1 MNGFSMKNVMKKNV
15 MTIALFA
22 VYVLFVIL
30 AAAIKGTNMLDPSV
44 VTSLIE
50 QNAYVFILGAGMLMC
65 MLTGG
70 NIDLSVGSFVCFAGA
85 VIGLF
90 SVENKII
97 QNTTSTPVTL
107 LIIVGVGLAY
117 GALLGF
123 LIAYVRIPPWIATLA
138 GYLAFRGL
146 GTQILTTASTT
157 NAISNFPKSLLA
169 IFSGKLFESAWGV
182 LNVPCLILGLVG
194 SAAVIFINF
203 KSRATKV
210 KKGYQAD
217 PLWFVIVKSC
227 LIVAVI
233 MFLTVEFAL
242 DGGIPVVVI
251 WILAVLIIYGISTEK
266 TTIGRHFMTVGG
278 NAEAS
283 RLSGINNKRIMF
295 CAYLNMAILTVI
307 ASLIVTARTGAA
319 NAFAGQEFELDAIAA
334 CIVGGVSAY
343 GGAGTIVGM
352 VVGATLIGVI
362 NQGMSLVGVD
372 QDWIKIVK
380 GLVLLGAVVF
390 DIMSKK
396 GNKKQ

>member
-107 LIIVGVGLAY
+107 LIVIGVGLLY
-117 GALLGF
+117 GAVLGF

-157 NAISNFPKSLLA
+157 NAISSFPKSLLA
-169 IFSGKLFESAWGV
+169 IFSGKLFQTDWGV
-182 LNVPCLILGLVG
+182 LNIPCLIMGIVG
-194 SAAVIFINF
+194 SAVVVFLNI
-203 KSRATKV
+203 KTRATKV

-217 PLWFVIVKSC
+217 PMWFVILKSC

-233 MFLTVEFAL
+233 MFLTIEFAF
-242 DGGIPVVVI
+242 DGGIPVVVL
-251 WILAVLIIYGISTEK
+251 WILAVLIIYGIITEK

-307 ASLIVTARTGAA
+307 ASLVVTARTGAA

>member
-251 WILAVLIIYGISTEK
+251 WILAVLIIYGIITEK